1 MRPVIYV
8 HGYGSTGNT
17 DTAKNLRATFAGEFD
32 VISPTYDCSNPLAA
46 RDQLTGLIESLKQDN
61 PIIVGTSLGG
71 FFANLVARL
80 CDIPVIA
87 VNPSTQPSGSLHKYG
102 ENAEALAGYQ
112 QLEVQ
117 ERSQAVQP
125 RRIVILGT
133 RDDVVNPHTN
143 GALLTEN
150 TETVWLDMGHR
161 IEPAFYST
169 IADFVRKLA

>member
-17 DTAKNLRATFAGEFD
+17 DTAKNLRATLLGEFD
-32 VISPTYDCSNPLAA
+32 VISPTYDCSDPLAA
-46 RDQLTGLIESLKQDN
+46 RDQLTALVDSMKQDN

-71 FFANLVARL
+71 FFANLVSRL

-87 VNPSTQPSGSLHKYG
+87 VNPSTLPSGSLSKYG
-102 ENAEALAGYQ
+102 ENAVALAGYQ
-112 QLEVQ
+112 QLEEQ
-117 ERSQAVQP
+117 ERSQGTSP
-125 RRIVILGT
+125 RRIVVLGK

-143 GALLTEN
+143 GATLTGN

-161 IEPAFYST
+161 IEPAFYDT
-169 IADFVRKLA
+169 IANLVRKLT